1 MAASGVGVF
10 TMNEVSRHKVI
21 QNVVDRRLTTH
32 LAAER
37 LGDKDAGK
45 KHQQIDQIS
54 LKPIFHS
61 IFLRIPLIDS
71 GKISAF
77 KLEIIINN

>member
-1 MAASGVGVF
+1 
-10 TMNEVSRHKVI
+10 MNEVSRNKVI

-45 KHQQIDQIS
+45 KHQQIDQIN
-54 LKPIFHS
+54 LQTIFHS
-61 IFLRIPLIDS
+61 IFLRIALIDI
-71 GKISAF
+71 GKISAYQ
-77 KLEIIINN
+77 LEIIFNH